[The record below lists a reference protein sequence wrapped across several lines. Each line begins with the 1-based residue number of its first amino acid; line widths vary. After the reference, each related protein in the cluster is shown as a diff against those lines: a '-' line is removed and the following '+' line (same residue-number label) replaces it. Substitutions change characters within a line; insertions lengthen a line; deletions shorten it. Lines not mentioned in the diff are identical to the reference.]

1 MENYNLNYE
10 YRREVDSESSS
21 EDSSEENY
29 HLKEQS
35 QEFITIEKG
44 IW

>member
-29 HLKEQS
+29 HLKELKS
-35 QEFITIEKG
+35 GVYNNRKG